1 MDDPNKEKTRALGGI
16 PALVKLLNHDCPDVY
31 RNACGALRYLLLKY
45 LSKFEKFKNFFFKEI
60 YHTEDKMMKINEL
73 LKMLEVYRY

>member
-31 RNACGALRYLLLKY
+31 RNACGALRYVLLKY
-45 LSKFEKFKNFFFKEI
+45 LSKFEK
-60 YHTEDKMMKINEL
+60 L
-73 LKMLEVYRY
+73 

>member
-31 RNACGALRYLLLKY
+31 RNACGALRCDY
-45 LSKFEKFKNFFFKEI
+45 KNI
-60 YHTEDKMMKINEL
+60 L
-73 LKMLEVYRY
+73 